1 MIVKIITSTYVIT
14 SAIRLLTHIVSSH
27 SDRKLR
33 QYNIAAVCDAKAS
46 TLTLNTAYANSICA
60 KVRLDVELE
69 LESMDSQFCF
79 ELKVDFVL
87 ILLEKVK
94 NDLHVK
100 LEIDSEQQAMQIVT
114 GTFTQPDLISGARF
128 DECMSRKHE
137 LSHAIKPI
145 HSLADYEFDFPAV
158 SPDHRQLLVTD
169 IKLIKH
175 LNKFNKEQLALASDF
190 VSIVFNGDKINV
202 ESTPF
207 GAELVSGCNNKNHT
221 VVLDSNAFNV
231 FQISS
236 EFARLS
242 PTDEIYLDVHEG
254 ALLLYSSKVFIYQ
267 DTQALV
273 NRPASIEPNG
283 PVEIGISTKSLHS
296 ALSALNSKQKRSE
309 DIVSMSFIEDEAAA
323 LRFTSEPEPGRLTR
337 SVRVNNSS
345 LDTLNFNE
353 IFTHRGAFL
362 ASLDLFFNE
371 EEIFLAGL
379 SDENDEFFVTN
390 KSRSKYAAL
399 NKLS

>member
-1 MIVKIITSTYVIT
+1 MVINIIISTYVIT
-14 SAIRLLTHIVSSH
+14 SALRLLTHVVSSH
-27 SDRKLR
+27 SDRKSR

-46 TLTLNTAYANSICA
+46 TLTLNTAYANCICA
-60 KVRLDVELE
+60 KVRLDVEFQSE
-69 LESMDSQFCF
+69 LIESDLCF
-79 ELKVDFVL
+79 EMKADFVL
-87 ILLEKVK
+87 ILLEKIK

-100 LEIDSEQQAMQIVT
+100 LEIDPEKQAMRVLPGAYT
-114 GTFTQPDLISGARF
+114 PPDLISDGRF
-128 DECMSRKHE
+128 AEVKSYNNELFHE
-137 LSHAIKPI
+137 INAI

-158 SPDHRQLLVTD
+158 SPDPRQLLVTD

-175 LNKFNKEQLALASDF
+175 LNRFNKEQLALASDF
-190 VSIVFNGDKINV
+190 VSIILNDDEIKI

-207 GAELVSGCNNKNHT
+207 VARLVSRCNDMNHT
-221 VVLDSNAFNV
+221 VVLDSHAFNT

-242 PTDEIYLDVHEG
+242 PTDEIYLDVHEA
-254 ALLLYSSKVFIYQ
+254 ALLLYSSKVFIHQ

-273 NRPASIEPNG
+273 NRPVSIEPNG
-283 PVEIGISTKSLHS
+283 PVEIGIGTKSLHS
-296 ALSALNSKQKRSE
+296 ALSALNSKQKRSD

-337 SVRVNNSS
+337 SVRVNSSS

-353 IFTHRGAFL
+353 IFTHRVAFL

-371 EEIFLAGL
+371 EEIFLVGL
-379 SDENDEFFVTN
+379 SDSNDEFFVTN